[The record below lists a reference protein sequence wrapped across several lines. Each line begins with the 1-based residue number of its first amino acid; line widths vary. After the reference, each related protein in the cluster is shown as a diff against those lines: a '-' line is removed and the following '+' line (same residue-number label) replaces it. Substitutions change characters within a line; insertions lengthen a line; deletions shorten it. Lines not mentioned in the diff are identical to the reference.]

1 MSSFASAF
9 SSYVYWNL
17 GLGVIERGMD
27 IRARF
32 VKMELWLH
40 GLVTGGLEK
49 AEAEMA
55 GLVV

>member
-1 MSSFASAF
+1 
-9 SSYVYWNL
+9 
-17 GLGVIERGMD
+17 MD

-40 GLVTGGLEK
+40 GLATGGLKK

-55 GLVV
+55 GLTL